1 LVSANTAAVKPASTL
16 PFTGSDIRTFA
27 LLGNLMV
34 LIGFTLLYL
43 SHRSPRAAAMLKR
56 MRPGRTT

>member
-1 LVSANTAAVKPASTL
+1 VRGNTAAIKPAATL

-34 LIGFTLLYL
+34 LIGFTLLFV
-43 SHRSPRAAAMLKR
+43 SHRSPRAAAMIKR
-56 MRPGRTT
+56 MRPERTT